1 MTSRITRLAPVAALL
16 LAALVL
22 AGCST
27 HASARSTSTAG
38 ARVAPVLLGAH
49 NDTST
54 PFNLVSVPA
63 LTRHRYD
70 GRALRLDRVL
80 TRTLAFTR
88 YAVSYR
94 SGDLRITGVMDV
106 PTRAGRA
113 PLVVLAHGWTDPAR
127 YRTGGMIER
136 ERVTLAE
143 NGFVAFQI
151 DYRNHGGSS
160 RETGDVVAR
169 PLGYPEDLVNAV
181 RAVRLANLP
190 FVDAS
195 RVGLFGRSMGGGVVL
210 NALAARPHLAQA
222 AVLYSPVSSS
232 AVDTYRRWVRPD
244 PVLKARVNQVYGSP
258 ATRPGFWAKASSR
271 TYLGRLDLPVQIHHG
286 TADDVC
292 PVRWSRATA
301 AALRAGGD
309 QDVTLYTY
317 PGEDHRFGPAWGR
330 FMNRAVTF
338 LRANLA

>member
-1 MTSRITRLAPVAALL
+1 MPILL
-16 LAALVL
+16 LAALAL
-22 AGCST
+22 TAC
-27 HASARSTSTAG
+27 ASASPGRSAVPSG

-70 GRALRLDRVL
+70 GRGMRLERVL

-94 SGDLRITGVMDV
+94 SGPLRISGVMDV

-127 YRTGGMIER
+127 YRSGGMIER

-143 NGFVAFQI
+143 NGFVALQI
-151 DYRNHGGSS
+151 DYRNHAGST
-160 RETGDVVAR
+160 RETGDVVTR
-169 PLGYPEDLVNAV
+169 PLGYPEDLANAV
-181 RAVRLANLP
+181 RAVRRARLP
-190 FVDAS
+190 FVDAT
-195 RVGLFGRSMGGGVVL
+195 RVGLLGRSMGGGVVL
-210 NALAARPHLAQA
+210 NALAARPGLAQA

-244 PVLKARVNQVYGSP
+244 PVLRARVTEVYGSP
-258 ATRPGFWAKASSR
+258 ASRPGFWARASARS
-271 TYLGRLDLPVQIHHG
+271 YLDRLTLPVQIHHG
-286 TADDVC
+286 ATDDVC

-301 AALRAGGD
+301 ASLRAGGNRR
-309 QDVTLYTY
+309 VTLYEY

-330 FMNRAVTF
+330 FMHRAVTF
-338 LRANLA
+338 LRAELA